1 MLRIYYIQIYIVK
14 LWTIWKFL
22 NRQVPDRRL
31 QTRSPTMFCQ
41 FAYSKSS
48 LTMIEI
54 QMSQPITD
62 LDKIL
67 GGYRLMVLNVII
79 LVLLVEE
86 IGVLGE
92 IH

>member
-1 MLRIYYIQIYIVK
+1 
-14 LWTIWKFL
+14 
-22 NRQVPDRRL
+22 
-31 QTRSPTMFCQ
+31 
-41 FAYSKSS
+41 
-48 LTMIEI
+48 MIEI

>member
-14 LWTIWKFL
+14 LWMIWKFF

-31 QTRSPTMFCQ
+31 QTRNLTMFCQ

-67 GGYRLMVLNVII
+67 GYRFMVLNAII